1 VALDLGTPAIRA
13 DGLAT
18 ERQAGSVF
26 VRHGSA
32 RVFVSAAIVAVAA
45 RLVVGDLGLGDVVVS
60 AITLVLI
67 GPMEWLLHREVLHA
81 PEDSWSSRR
90 LGTGSGHRRHHED
103 PPDLG
108 WLLVSGF
115 DSVVVVVVFGAL
127 TAGWTSVVAL
137 GSGTAIIGP
146 FLTGCALA
154 AFGLAHYEWVHLLIH
169 TRYRCRTRYYRRLAA
184 NHRRHHYR
192 NERFWLGV
200 TTNSGDRLFG
210 TMPRSQV
217 PISATARTLDESS

>member
-1 VALDLGTPAIRA
+1 MALDLGTPAIRA

-18 ERQAGSVF
+18 KRQAGGVF

-32 RVFVSAAIVAVAA
+32 RVFVTAAIVAMTA
-45 RLVVGDLGLGDVVVS
+45 RLVVGDLGVGDVVVS

-103 PPDLG
+103 PPDLE
-108 WLLVSGF
+108 WLLLSGV
-115 DSVVVVVVFGAL
+115 DSVVVVMVFGVL
-127 TAGWTSVVAL
+127 TAGWTSVVTL
-137 GSGTAIIGP
+137 VSGTASLGP

-154 AFGLAHYEWVHLLIH
+154 AVGLAHYEWVHLLIH

-200 TTNSGDRLFG
+200 TMNTGDRLFG
-210 TMPRSQV
+210 TLPRSQV
-217 PISATARTLDESS
+217 PISATARTLGEPN